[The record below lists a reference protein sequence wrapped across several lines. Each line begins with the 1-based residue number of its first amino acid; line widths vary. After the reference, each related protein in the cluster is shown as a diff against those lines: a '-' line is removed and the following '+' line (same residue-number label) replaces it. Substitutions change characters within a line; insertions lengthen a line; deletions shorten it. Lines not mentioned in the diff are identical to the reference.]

1 MMTNTATVTA
11 AATEPLDVH
20 VLCFPEAIL
29 GTVFSAL
36 DVLRLASSVLKM
48 RNPQAPCPLT
58 WKAMD
63 AHGAP
68 VIFDSAAPGL
78 LASPPPAVSRPQRTL
93 LVVPALHA
101 ANALELPIIA
111 RRHGAMLDRLK
122 THVEQGGLL
131 AACSTGLIFPA
142 LLGMLDGRRV
152 DAHWAFKSYFARMFP
167 NGDYSDPQT
176 MSFHE
181 QLYTCVAPA
190 QQTDLMIAALQRLL
204 SAEVSENCAQLLQV
218 QPGRQ
223 QLGNQLVEN
232 AWLSLTADSPVYRAR
247 QWLETHVEQ
256 PYSLKTLAAVASSSE
271 RTLLRHFSTVLGMTP
286 LEYLHGLRV
295 QRARVMLEVSINNMQ
310 TIATACGYSDA
321 STFGKLFRRAMNMS
335 PGEYRKHHTLR
346 SKRAHWRVETGA

>member
-1 MMTNTATVTA
+1 MMTDPATTIPA
-11 AATEPLDVH
+11 STEPLDVQ

-29 GTVFSAL
+29 GTVFTAL
-36 DVLRLASSVLKM
+36 DVLRLAASVWKL
-48 RNPQAPCPLT
+48 RNPQGPSPLT
-58 WKAMD
+58 WQAVGPDGK
-63 AHGAP
+63 P
-68 VIFDSAAPGL
+68 IVFDGAAPGL
-78 LASPPPAVSRPQRTL
+78 LASPPPLQSRPERTL
-93 LVVPALHA
+93 IVVPALHA

-111 RRHGAMLDRLK
+111 ERHGAVLDRLR

-142 LLGMLDGRRV
+142 LLGMLDGLRI
-152 DAHWAFKSYFARMFP
+152 DAHWAFKSFFARIVPGCDFSAP
-167 NGDYSDPQT
+167 DT

-204 SAEVSENCAQLLQV
+204 SAEISENCAQLLQV

-223 QLGNQLVEN
+223 QLGNQLVQN
-232 AWLSLTADSPVYRAR
+232 AWLSLTADSPVYRVR

-271 RTLLRHFSTVLGMTP
+271 RTLLRHFNSVMGMTP
-286 LEYLHGLRV
+286 LAYLHGLRV

-310 TIATACGYSDA
+310 TIAAACGYSDA
-321 STFGKLFRRAMNMS
+321 STFGKLFQRAMNMS
-335 PGEYRKHHTLR
+335 PGDYRKHHTLR
-346 SKRAHWRVETGA
+346 SKRAHWRVEAAT